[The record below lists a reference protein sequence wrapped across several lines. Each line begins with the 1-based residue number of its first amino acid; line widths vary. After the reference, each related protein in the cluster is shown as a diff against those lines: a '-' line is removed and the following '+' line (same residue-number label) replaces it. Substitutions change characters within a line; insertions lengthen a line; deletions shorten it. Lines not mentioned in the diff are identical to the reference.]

1 MRNLTFR
8 QIVYFLATIAE
19 SRLIERYNKGKK
31 RGKPM
36 RTNKELEKVLKDFH
50 MGEQQAATIMEVASG
65 SRVRFKSRMLIRLL
79 KNWYVWV
86 AIIIALSILI
96 LPFATWKFIQGNS
109 FAEQKGSLVE
119 RIQNLNELTTA
130 EAYTK
135 VMIERENN
143 ELFGKEIGINLP
155 GTKRQLL
162 VVIPGGVKAGVNF
175 SNVSDKNIEIN
186 EKKKTAT
193 ITLPSAEILGEPEI
207 DFDKVQVF
215 SSEGLFRS
223 KPDISE
229 AYDLAAD
236 AKKQMIEEATTQGVL
251 RTAEKNAKKS
261 VAEMFSLVGYHVTVK
276 FKE

>member
-1 MRNLTFR
+1 MR
-8 QIVYFLATIAE
+8 
-19 SRLIERYNKGKK
+19 S
-31 RGKPM
+31 
-36 RTNKELEKVLKDFH
+36 NKELEKVLKDFH
-50 MGEQQAATIMEVASG
+50 LGEQQSATIMEAASG
-65 SRVRFKSRMLIRLL
+65 PRVKFRGKILISLL
-79 KNWYVWV
+79 KNWYIWA
-86 AIIIALSILI
+86 AIVIILAVLI
-96 LPFATWKFIQGNS
+96 LPFATWKLIQGNS
-109 FAEQKGSLVE
+109 FSEQKSSFVE

-135 VMIERENN
+135 VMIERANN
-143 ELFGKEIGINLP
+143 ELFGKEIGMDLP
-155 GTKRQLL
+155 GTKRQVL
-162 VVIPGGVKAGVNF
+162 VVIPGGVKAGVDF
-175 SNVSDKNIEIN
+175 SNVTDKNIEIN
-186 EKKKTAT
+186 EKKKIAT
-193 ITLPSAEILGEPEI
+193 ITLPTAKILGEPEI

-251 RTAEKNAKKS
+251 KTAEKNAKKS